1 MSGLNAAP
9 PLVVPGRRG
18 RPGAWL
24 RGRATP
30 AGGDRV
36 HARRWAILVVLC
48 LSVFLALIDNTIVNV
63 ALPSIS
69 KQLHATTSDL
79 QWIVDAY
86 SLVFASLLLVGGSLG
101 DRYGR
106 KGALQIGL
114 VAFAVFSAFAG
125 LSGSTHVL
133 IVARCLMGA
142 AAALIFPA
150 TLAILTNTFTDAKE
164 RAAAVGVWTGI
175 TGLGVALGPITGG
188 LLLQHFSWSS
198 VFFAT
203 IPIAVLAL
211 ALGAWLVPASR
222 DPAAP
227 RLDLAGF
234 VLSIAGVAAVVYT
247 TIEAPARGWSAPVTL
262 VGYGVGVALLVVFA
276 VWERRVGEPMLDVT
290 LFRNIRF
297 SAASFSIAV
306 AFFGLFGFIFL
317 ITQYFQLVHGYSPL
331 SAGLRT
337 LPFAIGVGA
346 AAPAAPIFARRLGTK
361 IVVPAG
367 LILMGAGFLIA
378 STLGSD
384 SAYFGPVLV
393 SMVLMAVGLGL
404 VTAPSTGAILAV
416 LPLAKAGVGSAVN
429 DVTRELGGTFGVAV
443 VGAVFS
449 SVYGPRLAQL
459 LHRAGVPAPAR
470 RRTAVTSG
478 RPPGSGAGAGE
489 QPRGD
494 HRRSEPGLRRRPQ
507 PGLAS
512 LRRCRRPGSRICL
525 PRPAPPAPRHP
536 AEPAGSAGIQA
547 RPDILREI
555 EQAMKHVKPTDP
567 PAPYPIG
574 AAANGPSPVCT
585 SMVIRS

>member
-1 MSGLNAAP
+1 MSGMNAAP
-9 PLVVPGRRG
+9 PLVVPSRRG
-18 RPGAWL
+18 RPGPWL

-30 AGGDRV
+30 AGAGRV
-36 HARRWAILVVLC
+36 HARRWAILAVLC
-48 LSVFLALIDNTIVNV
+48 LSVFLALVDNTIVNV

-114 VAFAVFSAFAG
+114 VGFAGFSAFAG

-133 IVARCLMGA
+133 IVARGLMGL

-150 TLAILTNTFTDAKE
+150 TLAILTNTFTNAKE

-211 ALGAWLVPASR
+211 ALGAWLARTSR
-222 DPAAP
+222 APAAP
-227 RLDLAGF
+227 RLDLVGF

-247 TIEAPARGWSAPVTL
+247 TIEAPAHGWSAPVTL
-262 VGYGVGVALLVVFA
+262 AGYGAGVALLAVFA
-276 VWERRVGEPMLDVT
+276 AWERRVGEPMLDIT

-297 SAASFSIAV
+297 SAASFSITV

-317 ITQYFQLVHGYSPL
+317 ITQYFQIVHGYSPL

-337 LPFAIGVGA
+337 LPFALGVGA
-346 AAPAAPIFARRLGTK
+346 AAPVAPIFARSLGTK

-367 LILMGAGFLIA
+367 LMLMAAGFFIA
-378 STLGSD
+378 STLGSA
-384 SAYFGPVLV
+384 SAYFGPVLA

-404 VTAPSTGAILAV
+404 VTAPSTRTILAV
-416 LPLAKAGVGSAVN
+416 LPLGQAGVGSAVN

-449 SVYGPRLAQL
+449 SVYGPRLALL
-459 LHRAGVPAPAR
+459 LHGAGLPAPVLPAAQQSPAAALQVAGQTPASTHAVIIDAANRAFVAGLSRGSLVCAGVVALAAVFAFLVLPR
-470 RRTAVTSG
+470 RLPNTPPSPPTAL
-478 RPPGSGAGAGE
+478 GS
-489 QPRGD
+489 
-494 HRRSEPGLRRRPQ
+494 Q
-507 PGLAS
+507 PG
-512 LRRCRRPGSRICL
+512 R
-525 PRPAPPAPRHP
+525 
-536 AEPAGSAGIQA
+536 
-547 RPDILREI
+547 DILSELR
-555 EQAMKHVKPTDP
+555 KP
-567 PAPYPIG
+567 
-574 AAANGPSPVCT
+574 
-585 SMVIRS
+585 

>member
-1 MSGLNAAP
+1 MSGVNAAP
-9 PLVVPGRRG
+9 PSLVPGWRG
-18 RPGAWL
+18 RLGTWL

-30 AGGDRV
+30 AGADRV
-36 HARRWAILVVLC
+36 HARRWAILAVLC

-69 KQLHATTSDL
+69 RQLHAATSDL

-86 SLVFASLLLVGGSLG
+86 SLVFAALLLVGGSLG

-106 KGALQIGL
+106 KGALQAGL
-114 VAFAVFSAFAG
+114 AGFAGFSAFAG

-133 IVARCLMGA
+133 IVARCLMGL

-150 TLAILTNTFTDAKE
+150 TLAILTNTFTDARE

-188 LLLQHFSWSS
+188 LLLEHFSWSS

-203 IPIAVLAL
+203 IPVAVLAL

-234 VLSIAGVAAVVYT
+234 ALSAAGVGAVVYT
-247 TIEAPARGWSAPVTL
+247 TIEAPARGWLAPLTL
-262 VGYGVGVALLVVFA
+262 AGYGAGIALLAAFA
-276 VWERRVGEPMLDVT
+276 AWERRAGEPMLDIT
-290 LFRNIRF
+290 LFRDIRF
-297 SAASFSIAV
+297 SAASFSIAA

-331 SAGLRT
+331 SAGIRT
-337 LPFAIGVGA
+337 LPFALGVGA
-346 AAPAAPIFARRLGTK
+346 AAPAAPAIASRLGTK

-367 LILMGAGFLIA
+367 LMLMAAGFLA
-378 STLGSD
+378 AAALGSG
-384 SAYFGPVLV
+384 SAYLGPVIG

-416 LPLAKAGVGSAVN
+416 LPLGKAGVGSAVN

-459 LHRAGVPAPAR
+459 LHGTGLPAPALAAAR
-470 RRTAVTSG
+470 QSPAAALQVAGQAPASAHAVITGAADRAFVAGLS
-478 RPPGSGAGAGE
+478 RGSLVCAAVVA
-489 QPRGD
+489 
-494 HRRSEPGLRRRPQ
+494 
-507 PGLAS
+507 LAAVFAF
-512 LRRCRRPGSRICL
+512 LVL
-525 PRPAPPAPRHP
+525 PRRLPGAPPN
-536 AEPAGSAGIQA
+536 
-547 RPDILREI
+547 
-555 EQAMKHVKPTDP
+555 P
-567 PAPYPIG
+567 PAALGSKPG
-574 AAANGPSPVCT
+574 RT
-585 SMVIRS
+585 SSATSSQP

>member
-9 PLVVPGRRG
+9 PSLVPGWRG
-18 RPGAWL
+18 RLGTWL

-30 AGGDRV
+30 AGADRV
-36 HARRWAILVVLC
+36 HARRWAILAVLC

-69 KQLHATTSDL
+69 RQLHAATSDL

-106 KGALQIGL
+106 KGALQTGL
-114 VAFAVFSAFAG
+114 AAFAGFSAFAG

-133 IVARCLMGA
+133 IVARCLMGL

-150 TLAILTNTFTDAKE
+150 TLAILTNTFTDARE

-188 LLLQHFSWSS
+188 LLLEHFSWSS

-203 IPIAVLAL
+203 IPVAVLAL

-234 VLSIAGVAAVVYT
+234 ALSAAGVGAVVYT
-247 TIEAPARGWSAPVTL
+247 TIEAPARGWLAPVTL
-262 VGYGVGVALLVVFA
+262 AGYGAGIALLAAFA
-276 VWERRVGEPMLDVT
+276 AWERRAGEPMLDIT
-290 LFRNIRF
+290 LFRDIRF
-297 SAASFSIAV
+297 SAASFSIAA

-331 SAGLRT
+331 SAGIRT
-337 LPFAIGVGA
+337 LPFALGVGA
-346 AAPAAPIFARRLGTK
+346 AAPAAPVIASRLGTK

-367 LILMGAGFLIA
+367 LMLMAAGFFTA
-378 STLGSD
+378 STLGSG
-384 SAYFGPVLV
+384 SAYFGPVIG

-416 LPLAKAGVGSAVN
+416 LPLGKAGVGSAVN

-459 LHRAGVPAPAR
+459 LHGTGLPALALAAARQSPAAALQVAGQAPPSAHAVIIDAADRAFVAGLSRGSLVCA
-470 RRTAVTSG
+470 AVVAL
-478 RPPGSGAGAGE
+478 GAVFAF
-489 QPRGD
+489 
-494 HRRSEPGLRRRPQ
+494 LV
-507 PGLAS
+507 
-512 LRRCRRPGSRICL
+512 L
-525 PRPAPPAPRHP
+525 PRRLPGTPPSPPA
-536 AEPAGSAGIQA
+536 ALGS
-547 RPDILREI
+547 
-555 EQAMKHVKPTDP
+555 KPGRISS
-567 PAPYPIG
+567 A
-574 AAANGPSPVCT
+574 T
-585 SMVIRS
+585 SSQP

>member
-9 PLVVPGRRG
+9 PLVVPSRRG
-18 RPGAWL
+18 RPGTWL

-30 AGGDRV
+30 SSADRV
-36 HARRWAILVVLC
+36 HARRWAILAVLC
-48 LSVFLALIDNTIVNV
+48 LSVFLALVDNTIVNV

-114 VAFAVFSAFAG
+114 VGFAGFSAFAG

-133 IVARCLMGA
+133 IVARGLMGL

-150 TLAILTNTFTDAKE
+150 TLAILTNTFTNAKE
-164 RAAAVGVWTGI
+164 RATAVGVWTGI

-211 ALGAWLVPASR
+211 ALGAWLVPTSR

-227 RLDLAGF
+227 RLDLVGF

-247 TIEAPARGWSAPVTL
+247 TIEAPTHGWSAPVTL
-262 VGYGVGVALLVVFA
+262 AGYGAGVVLLAVFA
-276 VWERRVGEPMLDVT
+276 AWERRVGEPMLDIT

-297 SAASFSIAV
+297 SAASFSITV

-317 ITQYFQLVHGYSPL
+317 ITQYFQLVQGYSPL

-337 LPFAIGVGA
+337 LPFALGVGA
-346 AAPAAPIFARRLGTK
+346 AAPAAPVFARHLGTK

-367 LILMGAGFLIA
+367 LLLMGAGFFVA

-384 SAYFGPVLV
+384 SAYFGPVLA
-393 SMVLMAVGLGL
+393 SMVMMAVGLGL

-416 LPLAKAGVGSAVN
+416 LPLGKAGVGSAVN

-449 SVYGPRLAQL
+449 SVYGPRLALL
-459 LHRAGVPAPAR
+459 LHGAGVPAPVLAAAQQSPAAALQVAGQASASTQAVIIDAANRAFAAGLSRGSLVCAGVVALAAVFAFLVLPR
-470 RRTAVTSG
+470 RLPNTPPSLPTT
-478 RPPGSGAGAGE
+478 PGSK
-489 QPRGD
+489 
-494 HRRSEPGLRRRPQ
+494 PGR
-507 PGLAS
+507 
-512 LRRCRRPGSRICL
+512 
-525 PRPAPPAPRHP
+525 
-536 AEPAGSAGIQA
+536 
-547 RPDILREI
+547 DILSELSR
-555 EQAMKHVKPTDP
+555 P
-567 PAPYPIG
+567 
-574 AAANGPSPVCT
+574 
-585 SMVIRS
+585 

>member
-9 PLVVPGRRG
+9 PLVVPSRRG
-18 RPGAWL
+18 LPGTWL
-24 RGRATP
+24 RRRATL
-30 AGGDRV
+30 ADADRV
-36 HARRWAILVVLC
+36 HARRWAILAVLC

-106 KGALQIGL
+106 KGALQVGL
-114 VAFAVFSAFAG
+114 VAFAGFSAFAG
-125 LSGSTHVL
+125 LAGSTHVL
-133 IVARCLMGA
+133 IVARCLMGL

-211 ALGAWLVPASR
+211 ALGAWLVPTSR

-227 RLDLAGF
+227 RLDLVGF

-247 TIEAPARGWSAPVTL
+247 TIEAPAHGWSAPVTL
-262 VGYGVGVALLVVFA
+262 AGYGAGVALLAVFA

-337 LPFAIGVGA
+337 LPFALGVGA
-346 AAPAAPIFARRLGTK
+346 AAPAAPVFARRW
-361 IVVPAG
+361 
-367 LILMGAGFLIA
+367 
-378 STLGSD
+378 
-384 SAYFGPVLV
+384 
-393 SMVLMAVGLGL
+393 
-404 VTAPSTGAILAV
+404 
-416 LPLAKAGVGSAVN
+416 
-429 DVTRELGGTFGVAV
+429 
-443 VGAVFS
+443 
-449 SVYGPRLAQL
+449 
-459 LHRAGVPAPAR
+459 
-470 RRTAVTSG
+470 
-478 RPPGSGAGAGE
+478 
-489 QPRGD
+489 
-494 HRRSEPGLRRRPQ
+494 
-507 PGLAS
+507 
-512 LRRCRRPGSRICL
+512 
-525 PRPAPPAPRHP
+525 APRSWSLL
-536 AEPAGSAGIQA
+536 ACS
-547 RPDILREI
+547 
-555 EQAMKHVKPTDP
+555 
-567 PAPYPIG
+567 
-574 AAANGPSPVCT
+574 
-585 SMVIRS
+585 

>member
-1 MSGLNAAP
+1 MSGSSAVPSL
-9 PLVVPGRRG
+9 LVPGRRG
-18 RPGAWL
+18 RLGTWL
-24 RGRATP
+24 SERATP
-30 AGGDRV
+30 ADGDRV
-36 HARRWAILVVLC
+36 HARRWAILAVLC
-48 LSVFLALIDNTIVNV
+48 LSVFLALVDNTIVNV

-69 KQLHATTSDL
+69 RQLHAATSDL

-114 VAFAVFSAFAG
+114 AAFAGFSAFAG

-133 IVARCLMGA
+133 IAARCLMGL

-150 TLAILTNTFTDAKE
+150 TLAILTSTFTDARE

-175 TGLGVALGPITGG
+175 TGLGVALGPIAGG
-188 LLLQHFSWSS
+188 LLLEHFSWSS

-211 ALGAWLVPASR
+211 ALGAWLVPTSR

-227 RLDLAGF
+227 RLDVGGF
-234 VLSIAGVAAVVYT
+234 ALSAAGVGAVVYT
-247 TIEAPARGWSAPVTL
+247 TIEAPARGWLAPVTL
-262 VGYGVGVALLVVFA
+262 AGYGAGVALLAVFA
-276 VWERRVGEPMLDVT
+276 VWERRVGEPMLDIT

-297 SAASFSIAV
+297 SAASFSIAA

-317 ITQYFQLVHGYSPL
+317 ITQYFQIVHGYSPL
-331 SAGLRT
+331 SAGVRT

-346 AAPAAPIFARRLGTK
+346 AAPAAPMLAGRLGTK

-367 LILMGAGFLIA
+367 LILMAAGFFIA
-378 STLGSD
+378 STLGSG

-416 LPLAKAGVGSAVN
+416 LPLGKAGVGSAVN

-449 SVYGPRLAQL
+449 SVYGPRLTQL
-459 LHRAGVPAPAR
+459 LHVAGLPASALATARQSPAAALQVAGQAPASAHVAIIDAANQAFVAGLSRGSLVCAGVVALGAVFAFLVLPRRLPATP
-470 RRTAVTSG
+470 
-478 RPPGSGAGAGE
+478 
-489 QPRGD
+489 
-494 HRRSEPGLRRRPQ
+494 PGLRT
-507 PGLAS
+507 
-512 LRRCRRPGSRICL
+512 
-525 PRPAPPAPRHP
+525 
-536 AEPAGSAGIQA
+536 E
-547 RPDILREI
+547 
-555 EQAMKHVKPTDP
+555 
-567 PAPYPIG
+567 PIG
-574 AAANGPSPVCT
+574 AS
-585 SMVIRS
+585 IRPRQDPRIP

>member
-1 MSGLNAAP
+1 MSDLNAAP
-9 PLVVPGRRG
+9 PLVVSSRRT
-18 RPGAWL
+18 RPGTWL

-30 AGGDRV
+30 TDGGRV
-36 HARRWAILVVLC
+36 HARRWAILAVLC
-48 LSVFLALIDNTIVNV
+48 LSVFLALVDNTIVNV

-114 VAFAVFSAFAG
+114 VAFAGFSACAG

-133 IVARCLMGA
+133 IVARGLMGR

-150 TLAILTNTFTDAKE
+150 TLAILTNTFTNAKE

-211 ALGAWLVPASR
+211 ALGAWLVPTSR

-227 RLDLAGF
+227 RPDLAGI

-247 TIEAPARGWSAPVTL
+247 TIEAPERGWAAPATL
-262 VGYGVGVALLVVFA
+262 AGYGAGIALLAVFA
-276 VWERRVGEPMLDVT
+276 VWERRVREPMLDIT

-297 SAASFSIAV
+297 SAASFSIAA

-317 ITQYFQLVHGYSPL
+317 ITQYFQIVHGYSPL
-331 SAGLRT
+331 SAGVRT
-337 LPFAIGVGA
+337 LPFALGVGA
-346 AAPAAPIFARRLGTK
+346 AAPTAPILARRLGTK
-361 IVVPAG
+361 LVVPAG
-367 LILMGAGFLIA
+367 LILMAAGFFAA

-384 SAYFGPVLV
+384 SAYFGPVLA

-416 LPLAKAGVGSAVN
+416 LPLGKAGVGSAVN

-459 LHRAGVPAPAR
+459 LHGVGLPAPALAAAQQSPAAALQVAGRAPASTDAVIIDAANRAFVAGLSRGSLVCAGVVALGAVFAFLVLPR
-470 RRTAVTSG
+470 RFPGT
-478 RPPGSGAGAGE
+478 PPS
-489 QPRGD
+489 PPT
-494 HRRSEPGLRRRPQ
+494 EPGPKL
-507 PGLAS
+507 S
-512 LRRCRRPGSRICL
+512 LRAAEHPHPELERR
-525 PRPAPPAPRHP
+525 
-536 AEPAGSAGIQA
+536 
-547 RPDILREI
+547 
-555 EQAMKHVKPTDP
+555 
-567 PAPYPIG
+567 
-574 AAANGPSPVCT
+574 
-585 SMVIRS
+585 

>member
-9 PLVVPGRRG
+9 PLVVPSRRG
-18 RPGAWL
+18 RPGTWL

-30 AGGDRV
+30 TGADRV
-36 HARRWAILVVLC
+36 HARRWAILAVLC
-48 LSVFLALIDNTIVNV
+48 LSVFLALVDNTIVDV

-114 VAFAVFSAFAG
+114 VGFAGFSAFAG

-133 IVARCLMGA
+133 IVARGLMGL

-150 TLAILTNTFTDAKE
+150 TLAILTNTFTNAKE
-164 RAAAVGVWTGI
+164 RATAVGVWTGI

-211 ALGAWLVPASR
+211 ALGAWLVPTSR

-227 RLDLAGF
+227 RLDLVGF

-247 TIEAPARGWSAPVTL
+247 TIEAPAHAWSALVTL
-262 VGYGVGVALLVVFA
+262 AGYGAGIALLAVFA
-276 VWERRVGEPMLDVT
+276 AWERRVGEPMLDIT

-297 SAASFSIAV
+297 SAASFSITV

-317 ITQYFQLVHGYSPL
+317 ITQYFQLVQGYSPL

-337 LPFAIGVGA
+337 LPFALGVGA
-346 AAPAAPIFARRLGTK
+346 AAPAAPVFARRLGTK

-367 LILMGAGFLIA
+367 LLLMGAGFFVA

-384 SAYFGPVLV
+384 SAYFGPVLA
-393 SMVLMAVGLGL
+393 SMVMMAVGLGL

-416 LPLAKAGVGSAVN
+416 LPLGKAGVGSAVN

-449 SVYGPRLAQL
+449 SVYGPSLALL
-459 LHRAGVPAPAR
+459 LHGAGVPAPVLAAAQQSPAAALQVAGRASASTQAVIIDAANRAFVAGLSRGSLVCAGVVALAAVFAFLVLPR
-470 RRTAVTSG
+470 RLPNTPPSLPTT
-478 RPPGSGAGAGE
+478 PGSK
-489 QPRGD
+489 
-494 HRRSEPGLRRRPQ
+494 PGR
-507 PGLAS
+507 
-512 LRRCRRPGSRICL
+512 
-525 PRPAPPAPRHP
+525 
-536 AEPAGSAGIQA
+536 
-547 RPDILREI
+547 DILSELS
-555 EQAMKHVKPTDP
+555 KP
-567 PAPYPIG
+567 
-574 AAANGPSPVCT
+574 
-585 SMVIRS
+585 

>member
-9 PLVVPGRRG
+9 PLVVRGPRG
-18 RPGAWL
+18 RPWAWL

-30 AGGDRV
+30 TDADRV

-48 LSVFLALIDNTIVNV
+48 LSVFLALVDNTIVNV

-69 KQLHATTSDL
+69 RQLRATTSDL
-79 QWIVDAY
+79 QWIVDGY
-86 SLVFASLLLVGGSLG
+86 SLIFASLLLVAGSLG

-114 VAFAVFSAFAG
+114 VAFAGFSAFAG

-133 IVARCLMGA
+133 IVARCLMGV

-150 TLAILTNTFTDAKE
+150 TLAILANTFTDARE

-175 TGLGVALGPITGG
+175 TGLGVALGPVTGG
-188 LLLQHFSWSS
+188 LLLEHFSWGS

-203 IPIAVLAL
+203 IPVAVLAL
-211 ALGAWLVPASR
+211 ALGGWLVPTSR

-227 RLDLAGF
+227 RLDLPGF

-262 VGYGVGVALLVVFA
+262 AGYGVGVAVLAVFA

-297 SAASFSIAV
+297 SAASFSITV

-317 ITQYFQLVHGYSPL
+317 ITQYFQIVHGYSPL

-337 LPFAIGVGA
+337 LPFAVGVGA
-346 AAPAAPIFARRLGTK
+346 AAPAAPVFARRLGTK

-367 LILMGAGFLIA
+367 LILMGAGFFIA

-459 LHRAGVPAPAR
+459 LHGTGLPAPALAAAR
-470 RRTAVTSG
+470 QSPVAALQLAGRAPASIHAVIINAANRAFVAGLSQ
-478 RPPGSGAGAGE
+478 GSLVCAGVVALGAVFAF
-489 QPRGD
+489 
-494 HRRSEPGLRRRPQ
+494 LV
-507 PGLAS
+507 
-512 LRRCRRPGSRICL
+512 L
-525 PRPAPPAPRHP
+525 PRRLPDTTPNPP
-536 AEPAGSAGIQA
+536 AEPGPKPSLRAAETPHPDLERALSTHQA
-547 RPDILREI
+547 
-555 EQAMKHVKPTDP
+555 
-567 PAPYPIG
+567 
-574 AAANGPSPVCT
+574 
-585 SMVIRS
+585 